1 MPIAIILNTDQIN
14 NLDLSPAKTVI
25 EEIWQTGEIAKSE
38 QQISFQINYDRPA
51 EDPRELSEIDEVR
64 LWFIRLD
71 ILYPWLPFLL
81 NWQNGELARYAAMLV
96 PHEFH
101 PRSHEIQFNPQ
112 ALELFIIQKIFVLT
126 DWLNNQGIPSKSKLT
141 AMALTFGIEMD
152 DAFFDLI
159 STNPI

>member
-1 MPIAIILNTDQIN
+1 MTIAITINTDQIN
-14 NLDLSPAKTVI
+14 NLDLSPAKIVI
-25 EEIWQTGEIAKSE
+25 EKIWQTGAIATSE
-38 QQISFQINYDRPA
+38 QQIYFEINYDRSA

-71 ILYPWLPFLL
+71 TVYPWLPFLL
-81 NWQNGELARYAAMLV
+81 NWQNGELARYTAMLV

-101 PRSHEIQFNPQ
+101 PRTHAIQYNPQ
-112 ALELFIIQKIFVLT
+112 ALELFIVQKIFVLT
-126 DWLNNQGIPSKSKLT
+126 DWLNSQGIPSKSKLK

-159 STNPI
+159 STNAV

>member
-1 MPIAIILNTDQIN
+1 MSIAITINTDQIN
-14 NLDLSPAKTVI
+14 KLDLSPAKMAI
-25 EEIWQTGEIAKSE
+25 EEIVRTGAIAASE
-38 QQISFQINYDRPA
+38 QQLTFQINYDRPE

-71 ILYPWLPFLL
+71 TLYPWLPFLL
-81 NWQNGELARYAAMLV
+81 NWKNGELARYTAMLV

-112 ALELFIIQKIFVLT
+112 ALELFIVQKIFVLT
-126 DWLNNQGIPSKSKLT
+126 DWLNNQGIASKSKLK

>member
-1 MPIAIILNTDQIN
+1 MTIDITLNTEQIN
-14 NLDLSPAKTVI
+14 KLDLSPATTAI
-25 EEIWQTGEIAKSE
+25 EKILQTDAIATSE
-38 QQISFQINYDRPA
+38 QQISFQINYDRQE

-71 ILYPWLPFLL
+71 TVYPWLPFFL
-81 NWQNGELARYAAMLV
+81 NWQNGELARYTAMLV

-101 PRSHEIQFNPQ
+101 PRSHEIQYNPQ
-112 ALELFIIQKIFVLT
+112 ALELFIVQKIFVLT
-126 DWLNNQGIPSKSKLT
+126 DWLNNQGIPSKSKLK

-159 STNPI
+159 STNPV

>member
-1 MPIAIILNTDQIN
+1 MTIAITINTEQIN
-14 NLDLSPAKTVI
+14 KLDLSPAKTVI
-25 EEIWQTGEIAKSE
+25 EKICQTGDIASYE
-38 QQISFQINYDRPA
+38 QQILFEINYHRPE

-71 ILYPWLPFLL
+71 TLYPWLPFLL
-81 NWQNGELARYAAMLV
+81 NWQNGELARYTAMLV

-112 ALELFIIQKIFVLT
+112 ALELFIVQKIFVLT
-126 DWLNNQGIPSKSKLT
+126 DWLNSQSIPSKSKLK

-152 DAFFDLI
+152 DGFFDLL
-159 STNPI
+159 STNPV

>member
-1 MPIAIILNTDQIN
+1 MTIAITINTEQIN
-14 NLDLSPAKTVI
+14 NLDLSPAKTII
-25 EEIWQTGEIAKSE
+25 EKILQTGDLTNSE
-38 QQISFQINYDRPA
+38 QKLLFQINYDRPE

-71 ILYPWLPFLL
+71 TLYPWLPFLL
-81 NWQNGELARYAAMLV
+81 NWQNGELARYTAMLV

-101 PRSHEIQFNPQ
+101 PRSHEIQYNPQ
-112 ALELFIIQKIFVLT
+112 ALELFLVQKIFVLT
-126 DWLNNQGIPSKSKLT
+126 DWLNIQSIPSKSRLK

-159 STNPI
+159 STNPV

>member
-1 MPIAIILNTDQIN
+1 MPIAISINTDQIN
-14 NLDLSPAKTVI
+14 KLDLSPAKSVI
-25 EEIWQTGEIAKSE
+25 EEILQTGAFATSE
-38 QQISFQINYDRPA
+38 QQLSFQINYDRPDD
-51 EDPRELSEIDEVR
+51 DPRELSEIDEVR

-71 ILYPWLPFLL
+71 TLYPWLPFLL
-81 NWQNGELARYAAMLV
+81 NWQNGELARYTAMLV

-112 ALELFIIQKIFVLT
+112 ALELFIVQKIFVLT
-126 DWLNNQGIPSKSKLT
+126 DWLNSQGIPSKSKLK

-159 STNPI
+159 STNAV

>member
-1 MPIAIILNTDQIN
+1 MKIAITINTDQIN
-14 NLDLSPAKTVI
+14 NLDLSPAKTAI
-25 EEIWQTGEIAKSE
+25 AEILQTGDIATSE
-38 QQISFQINYDRPA
+38 QQLSFQINYDRPA

-71 ILYPWLPFLL
+71 TLYPWLPFFL

-101 PRSHEIQFNPQ
+101 PRSHEIQYNPQ
-112 ALELFIIQKIFVLT
+112 ALELFIVQKIFVLT
-126 DWLNNQGIPSKSKLT
+126 DWLNNQGIPSRSKIK
-141 AMALTFGIEMD
+141 AMALTFGIGMD

-159 STNPI
+159 STNPV

>member
-1 MPIAIILNTDQIN
+1 MTIAITINTEQIN
-14 NLDLSPAKTVI
+14 NLDLSPAKTII
-25 EEIWQTGEIAKSE
+25 EKILQTGDLTNSE
-38 QQISFQINYDRPA
+38 QKVSFQINYDCPE

-71 ILYPWLPFLL
+71 TLYPWLPFLL
-81 NWQNGELARYAAMLV
+81 NWQNGELARYTAMLV

-101 PRSHEIQFNPQ
+101 PRSHEIQYNPQ
-112 ALELFIIQKIFVLT
+112 ALELFLVQKIFVLT
-126 DWLNNQGIPSKSKLT
+126 DWLNIQGIPSKSRLK

-159 STNPI
+159 STNPV

>member
-1 MPIAIILNTDQIN
+1 MTIAITINTDQIN

-25 EEIWQTGEIAKSE
+25 EKIWQTGEIGTSE
-38 QQISFQINYDRPA
+38 QQLSFHINYDRPA

-71 ILYPWLPFLL
+71 TLYPWLPFFL

-101 PRSHEIQFNPQ
+101 PRSHEIQYNPQ
-112 ALELFIIQKIFVLT
+112 ALELFIVQKIFVLT
-126 DWLNNQGIPSKSKLT
+126 DWLNSQGIPSKSKLK

-159 STNPI
+159 STNPV

>member
-1 MPIAIILNTDQIN
+1 MTIDITLNTEQIN
-14 NLDLSPAKTVI
+14 KLDLSPATTAI
-25 EEIWQTGEIAKSE
+25 EKILQTGAIATSE
-38 QQISFQINYDRPA
+38 QQISFQINYDRQE

-71 ILYPWLPFLL
+71 TVYPWLPFFL
-81 NWQNGELARYAAMLV
+81 NWQNGELARYTAMLV

-101 PRSHEIQFNPQ
+101 PRSHEIQYNPQ
-112 ALELFIIQKIFVLT
+112 ALELFIVQKIFVLT
-126 DWLNNQGIPSKSKLT
+126 DWLNNQGIPSKSKLK

-159 STNPI
+159 STNPV

>member
-1 MPIAIILNTDQIN
+1 MTIDITLNTEQIN
-14 NLDLSPAKTVI
+14 KLDLSPVTTVI
-25 EEIWQTGEIAKSE
+25 EKILQTGTIANSE
-38 QQISFQINYDRPA
+38 QQISFQINYDRPE

-71 ILYPWLPFLL
+71 TVYPWLPFFL

-101 PRSHEIQFNPQ
+101 PRSHEIQYNPQ
-112 ALELFIIQKIFVLT
+112 ALELFIVQKIFVLT
-126 DWLNNQGIPSKSKLT
+126 DWLNNQGIPSKSKLK

>member
-1 MPIAIILNTDQIN
+1 MTIDITLNTEQIN
-14 NLDLSPAKTVI
+14 KLDLSPVTIAIKKI
-25 EEIWQTGEIAKSE
+25 LQTSAIANSE
-38 QQISFQINYDRPA
+38 QQISFQINYDRPE

-71 ILYPWLPFLL
+71 TVYPWLPFFL

-101 PRSHEIQFNPQ
+101 PRSHEIQYNPQ
-112 ALELFIIQKIFVLT
+112 ALELFIVQKIFVLT
-126 DWLNNQGIPSKSKLT
+126 DWLNNQGIPSKSKLK

-159 STNPI
+159 STNPV